1 MNHRLEL
8 VKTVVCRPAACRED
22 FEQAFRLLYDRY
34 LASGLTRPNRLKMR
48 IAEHQLWPECQVIVA
63 EQYRR
68 IVGTVSLVADGPRR
82 LPLETV
88 FAGIV
93 CNLRQAGAK
102 LVEVGCLAALAGSSQ
117 LHSPIFV
124 ALTRATIHDAR
135 YRGFG
140 RMLAAVHPRHGN
152 FYEGGMGFQRLSKT
166 ASYESVEGKSA
177 ICVAGDPNEPL
188 QYRQPWRDLFF
199 GEQPHQVLPASGG
212 RMSDADRR
220 YFTKLC
226 ERVGCYSDARG
237 AA

>member
-8 VKTVVCRPAACRED
+8 ANAAVCRLAACRED

-48 IAEHQLWPECQVIVA
+48 IAEHQLRPDCQIIVA
-63 EQYRR
+63 EQHRR
-68 IVGTVSLVADGPRR
+68 IVGTVSLVADGPSM

-88 FAGIV
+88 FAGAV
-93 CNLRQAGAK
+93 CNLRKAGAK
-102 LVEVGCLAALAGSSQ
+102 LVEVGCLAALSSSSQ

-124 ALTRATIHDAR
+124 SLTRATIHNAR
-135 YRGFG
+135 HRGFG
-140 RMLAAVHPRHGN
+140 RMLAAVHPRHVT
-152 FYEGGMGFQRLSKT
+152 FYERGMGFQRLSKT
-166 ASYESVEGKSA
+166 VSYDFVEGKSA

-199 GEQPHQVLPASGG
+199 GGQLHQVLPVSGG
-212 RMSDADRR
+212 GMSDADRR

-226 ERVGCYSDARG
+226 EQVGHGDARR